1 MSRLLSKIKA
11 PNDVKKLAANELPEL
26 CDEIREEIIST
37 VADNGGHLASNLGV
51 VELTV
56 ALHRVF
62 TLPEDCIVWDVGHQ
76 SYAHKLLTG
85 REEAFSTLRREDGL
99 SGFPS
104 REESDCDPFT
114 TGHSSASI
122 SSALGLSV
130 AKALAG
136 DPGHVIAVIGDG
148 ALTGGLAYEG
158 LNNAGRINRNMIV
171 ILNDNAMSISRNVGS
186 IARYLSYVRAK
197 PGYLNAKDSVEAALC
212 RVPKVGEHM
221 AAEVRRVKNQIKKN
235 IFNTTIFQD
244 LGFNYYGPFD
254 GHDLRT
260 LTSVLTMARDMDKP
274 VLIHIRTYKGR
285 GYKYAENA
293 PSVYHGLAAFDRE
306 KGAGEAIA
314 KGFSHAFG
322 ETMCT
327 IAGVNEKLC
336 AVTAAMESGTGLTGF
351 REKYRSRF
359 FDVGIAE
366 EHAVTFCAG
375 LARGGMI
382 PVFAVYST
390 FLQRAYDQ
398 LIHDGA
404 LQHLKIIQAVDRA
417 GVVGEDGQTHQ
428 GVFDAAFLRT
438 VPDIHVYAPTYYDEL
453 SDNLDDCI
461 KGENHLYA
469 IRYPRG
475 KELYRPENY
484 TLSGKPFYVFGTED
498 ASVTLVTYGRM
509 FSFACEA
516 AEVLE
521 KEGIKCRIVKLNRIV
536 PIDPKAVEAVL
547 KCPTVLFFEEG
558 VRQGGIAEEFGAM
571 LLDRNFRGHYEVHAI
586 ENGFIKHAPMFRT
599 LHKLGLDVEGM
610 VNAVHTALQ
619 IAEKK
624 EGKAVSI

>member
-336 AVTAAMESGTGLTGF
+336 AVTAAMESGTGLTDF

-398 LIHDGA
+398 LIHDTA
-404 LQHLKIIQAVDRA
+404 LSDLHVVFAVDRA
-417 GVVGEDGQTHQ
+417 GMVGPDGETPH
-428 GVFDAAFLRT
+428 GIFDATFLSEIPNMTVLCPSNFAELRT
-438 VPDIHVYAPTYYDEL
+438 M
-453 SDNLDDCI
+453 LDRAVNEI
-461 KGENHLYA
+461 KGPVA

-475 KELYRPENY
+475 GEGNYKENSGRQNLVVLREGEDITLCAYGTMINNVLGAAEILHEQGIEARVVKINAISPLYDRDMREIIGKTKAMLVAEECAGVGCMGQRMAAILGWNKISPERLELCNLGKAFPAQGTVEELYRE
-484 TLSGKPFYVFGTED
+484 FGLD
-498 ASVTLVTYGRM
+498 AESL
-509 FSFACEA
+509 AKKA
-516 AEVLE
+516 AEVL
-521 KEGIKCRIVKLNRIV
+521 R
-536 PIDPKAVEAVL
+536 
-547 KCPTVLFFEEG
+547 
-558 VRQGGIAEEFGAM
+558 
-571 LLDRNFRGHYEVHAI
+571 
-586 ENGFIKHAPMFRT
+586 
-599 LHKLGLDVEGM
+599 
-610 VNAVHTALQ
+610 
-619 IAEKK
+619 
-624 EGKAVSI
+624 

>member
-382 PVFAVYST
+382 PVFAVYSRFYSART
-390 FLQRAYDQ
+390 TSSSTTAPCSISKLFWPWTEPAWSAKTARRT
-398 LIHDGA
+398 
-404 LQHLKIIQAVDRA
+404 KVCSM
-417 GVVGEDGQTHQ
+417 
-428 GVFDAAFLRT
+428 LRSC
-438 VPDIHVYAPTYYDEL
+438 APCRT
-453 SDNLDDCI
+453 STCTRRRI
-461 KGENHLYA
+461 
-469 IRYPRG
+469 
-475 KELYRPENY
+475 
-484 TLSGKPFYVFGTED
+484 T
-498 ASVTLVTYGRM
+498 M
-509 FSFACEA
+509 SFRTI
-516 AEVLE
+516 LM
-521 KEGIKCRIVKLNRIV
+521 
-536 PIDPKAVEAVL
+536 
-547 KCPTVLFFEEG
+547 TVLREKTTFMLFAT
-558 VRQGGIAEEFGAM
+558 RAAKSCIARKTTRFPASRFMCSARRM
-571 LLDRNFRGHYEVHAI
+571 LLSR
-586 ENGFIKHAPMFRT
+586 
-599 LHKLGLDVEGM
+599 L
-610 VNAVHTALQ
+610 
-619 IAEKK
+619 
-624 EGKAVSI
+624 

>member
-85 REEAFSTLRREDGL
+85 REKAFSTLRREDGL

-336 AVTAAMESGTGLTGF
+336 AVTAAMESGTGLTDF

-404 LQHLKIIQAVDRA
+404 LQHLKIILAVDRA

-516 AEVLE
+516 AETLE

-547 KCPTVLFFEEG
+547 RCPTVLFFEEG

-624 EGKAVSI
+624 DGKAVSI